1 MTRTLLAAV
10 LAGTLGGPPPA
21 VESVKGVIRAVA
33 AEKHQLVVTTAEDE
47 GRANRT
53 VTVGGATRVRFG
65 ARTVA
70 ISDLQPGM
78 VVVLSYKGN
87 STDLREVKA
96 GWPHR
101 EVVFKAA
108 DPATKSFSVETGGD
122 EGGFETVL
130 TLDPAA
136 KVTVDD
142 LPAGLADV
150 PAGKK
155 VRLELTI
162 DKKGVLGVEAE
173 GPADTLPGLLNRYDA
188 KSNSLLVEVRAAGF
202 REDRVVTLSFP
213 LTTTAK
219 VRHAGRDVALTDL
232 KPRMPV
238 RLTFTPDRRTVSRV
252 LIADPLPVEVNDDD

>member
-10 LAGTLGGPPPA
+10 LAAALGGPPPA

-33 AEKHQLVVTTAEDE
+33 AEKNQLVVTTTEDD
-47 GRANRT
+47 GPADRT

-65 ARTVA
+65 ATTVA
-70 ISDLQPGM
+70 VGDLQPGM
-78 VVVLSYKGN
+78 GVVLSYQGN

-122 EGGFETVL
+122 EGGLESVL
-130 TLDPAA
+130 TLAPAA
-136 KVTVDD
+136 KVTVDE

-150 PAGKK
+150 PPGKK

-173 GPADTLPGLLNRYDA
+173 GPADTLPGLLKRYD
-188 KSNSLLVEVRAAGF
+188 V
-202 REDRVVTLSFP
+202 
-213 LTTTAK
+213 TTTACWW
-219 VRHAGRDVALTDL
+219 RCGRPASA
-232 KPRMPV
+232 
-238 RLTFTPDRRTVSRV
+238 RT
-252 LIADPLPVEVNDDD
+252 AW